1 MRADLRWIF
10 IIGIP
15 GLPRVVDALSTI
27 MWPSMRPHTSH
38 PTSTAPQSI
47 TPSTQFQTPAG
58 LKLSQ
63 TRERALLDWASRSFD
78 QSQTPTSASINT
90 GLQSELAELENWLQ
104 DDKQNPWGEK
114 AADVIDSPTHA
125 DNLELSAL
133 SDEAGAFKSGFE
145 DDFTVFV
152 STPPASDSGKGKVVE
167 SETNNNSSMLETPM
181 SSFRFDDTSFETDTE
196 PGSAF
201 LVPNSGYTNLYRSL
215 GSVSDLGELDHDTH
229 EERVHA
235 HVEDEGED
243 DEDMPT
249 KDEILEV
256 SQRIFGSGLSP
267 EVPKVLDQPA
277 ANAQPRSP
285 AAGPSPLEISETII
299 PEAASGNKTD
309 PNEPPS
315 GDYDTVPFDLS
326 RVVSALDV
334 MKSEI
339 AGMTDEGERR
349 RAAAR
354 VALGLVYGLEKE
366 SG

>member
-152 STPPASDSGKGKVVE
+152 STPPASDSGKGKVV
-167 SETNNNSSMLETPM
+167 
-181 SSFRFDDTSFETDTE
+181 
-196 PGSAF
+196 
-201 LVPNSGYTNLYRSL
+201 GYTNLYRSL